1 MHNRWPPKS
10 GFSKMVLLPLIR
22 TQGCVDVRVADE
34 SSAPNTAPQCD
45 PETNCVWPHWWEPS
59 VETWSEFR
67 IWTWRQFMC
76 NLWSKSIKVIHV
88 YNAPKNGKII
98 LISHKVLGSDQGF
111 KWSSWIY
118 VVNPVQE
125 AENWGLALMS
135 LFSLASPSHPL
146 AQQPLHPRTS
156 LCLLV

>member
-1 MHNRWPPKS
+1 MHNRWQPKS
-10 GFSKMVLLPLIR
+10 DFSKIVFLPLVR

-34 SSAPNTAPQCD
+34 SSALSTASQCD
-45 PETNCVWPHWWEPS
+45 SETNCVWPYWWEPS

-67 IWTWRQFMC
+67 VWTWRQFMR
-76 NLWSKSIKVIHV
+76 NLWSKSIKFIHV
-88 YNAPKNGKII
+88 YNALKNGRII
-98 LISHKVLGSDQGF
+98 LISHKVLGNNQGF
-111 KWSSWIY
+111 KWSGWIY

-125 AENWGLALMS
+125 AENWGLALMP

-146 AQQPLHPRTS
+146 AQWPLHPRIS